1 MTIANEVRPG
11 ANRYVSGKGVLS
23 ELPTYLANFK
33 KVAIVTGETSFQI
46 FSDYYKE
53 KLDYPTYRYDGS
65 SSREDAK
72 RIADEIGEADLI
84 LGIGGGRVCDTAKMT
99 AEDLNTDVL
108 IIPTLI
114 SNCAPF
120 TPVAAV
126 YHPDRTFREIGYFV
140 RAPYLTLVDWDFL
153 IAATPKDYLV
163 AGIGD
168 TLAKWYEIEGI
179 TRQLDED
186 HKTAYIRL
194 GISAAREISA
204 ILLADSE
211 QALRDLENNETSPA
225 FGRITDTVIA
235 LAGESGGF
243 AATYGRSAGAHAIHD
258 GLSYLEETHDQLH
271 GKKVAYGILVQLAHT
286 GDVDEIQKLHPFYD
300 AVGLPVKLNQLNVD
314 DNSREYLTP
323 VIRHAAGEHETF
335 RMVDAALTENDVW
348 KALETVEN
356 L

>member
-11 ANRYVSGKGVLS
+11 ANRYVSGQGVLK
-23 ELPTYLANFK
+23 ELPTYLKQFEK
-33 KVAIVTGETSFQI
+33 IAIVTGEISFKV
-46 FSDYYKE
+46 FNDYYQK
-53 KLDYPTYRYDGS
+53 KLDYPVFHYDGS
-65 SSREDAK
+65 ASREDAK
-72 RIADEIGEADLI
+72 HIADQIQTADLI
-84 LGIGGGRVCDTAKMT
+84 LAIGGGRVCDTAKMV
-99 AEDLNTDVL
+99 AENLAADVL
-108 IIPTLI
+108 IVPTLA

-153 IAATPKDYLV
+153 LITPKDYLV

-179 TRQLDED
+179 TRNLDDD

-194 GISAAREISA
+194 GIAAAKEISA
-204 ILLADSE
+204 ILLTDSK
-211 QALRDLENNETSPA
+211 QALTDLTQKNVSPA
-225 FGRITDTVIA
+225 FGRIVDTVIA
-235 LAGESGGF
+235 LSGESGGF

-258 GLSYLEETHDQLH
+258 GLSYLTETHDQLH

-286 GDVDEIQKLHPFYD
+286 GDVAEIKKLQPFYE
-300 AVGLPVKLNQLNVD
+300 AVGLPLKLHELNVT
-314 DNSREYLTP
+314 DNSQTYLAP
-323 VIRHAAGEHETF
+323 VIKHAASKNETF
-335 RMVDAALTENDVW
+335 RMVDPAITEENVW
-348 KALETVEN
+348 QAVHTVEE